1 MDFKTSDFTTEKNKN
16 QVDEN
21 LVFVSLVQN
30 QEFLNNLNWFKK
42 NIDQDYSFDI
52 KKISLKPKLKDF
64 SSFKFSDELN
74 EIISSF
80 IDLKISLIT
89 PNDIF
94 INDFDLCNQDELN
107 KIKEILDLK

>member
-1 MDFKTSDFTTEKNKN
+1 M
-16 QVDEN
+16 
-21 LVFVSLVQN
+21 
-30 QEFLNNLNWFKK
+30 
-42 NIDQDYSFDI
+42 
-52 KKISLKPKLKDF
+52 KDF